1 MLHKIQVGRKKGKEM
16 RMEKENFMNVF
27 GSLLMI
33 IFGIWLYYDGSRS
46 EASQV
51 EGWIAGGMIA
61 YGLIRIYVT
70 NRSAKK

>member
-1 MLHKIQVGRKKGKEM
+1 M

-51 EGWIAGGMIA
+51 EGWIAGGMI
-61 YGLIRIYVT
+61 LIRIYVT